1 MVEQLNIMTQNG
13 EKPKADHKAYPRQF
27 LVKFQNIACRNKSK
41 NFLHY
46 ISRIIEIIIRLIWC
60 AHLPSMAKIHPST
73 HFGHNALGVI
83 INPLTEIGPNC
94 FIGSHVVIGGK
105 APLIGAA
112 IIEKNVTIHTG
123 AKLIGKITIGEG
135 SVIGAN
141 AVVTK
146 DVPAF
151 CLVAG
156 VPGKII
162 KTDIDPSKYR

>member
-1 MVEQLNIMTQNG
+1 MLMTEQPIFLQQNLI
-13 EKPKADHKAYPRQF
+13 KIYPRQF
-27 LVKFQNIACRNKSK
+27 LVKLQNIAYRNKS
-41 NFLHY
+41 NFLLHHF
-46 ISRIIEIIIRLIWC
+46 SRLIEITIRLIWC
-60 AHLPSMAKIHPST
+60 AHLPSLAKIHPST

-83 INPLTEIGPNC
+83 INPLSEIGPNC

-112 IIEKNVTIHTG
+112 ILGKNVTVHSG
-123 AKLIGKITIGEG
+123 AKLIGKINIGEG

-141 AVVTK
+141 SVVTK

-156 VPGKII
+156 VPGRII
-162 KTDIDPSKYR
+162 KTDIDPSEYR